1 MKKYKEFEFEFMGE
15 KVTARLEKCRYVNNN
30 NIALIIVTD
39 EGDWGYLTVN
49 LVNFTDDFIA
59 VDNNNLR
66 GCDVIGCDVIEVLEN
81 LGVLEPTEIVIP
93 CGFCTYKVYKLTEK
107 FDDYC
112 VERG

>member
-15 KVTARLEKCRYVNNN
+15 KVTAHLEKCRYVNNN

-49 LVNFTDDFIA
+49 LVDLNDDAIA

-66 GCDVIGCDVIEVLEN
+66 GCDVIEVLEN
-81 LGVLEPTEIVIP
+81 LSVLEPTEIVIP

-107 FDDYC
+107 LDDYC

>member
-15 KVTARLEKCRYVNNN
+15 KVTAHLEKGRYVNNN

-39 EGDWGYLTVN
+39 EGEWGYLTVN
-49 LVNFTDDFIA
+49 LVNLNDDTIA

-66 GCDVIGCDVIEVLEN
+66 GCDVVEVLES
-81 LGVLEPTEIVIP
+81 LDVLEPTEIVIP

-107 FDDYC
+107 LNDYC
-112 VERG
+112 IERV